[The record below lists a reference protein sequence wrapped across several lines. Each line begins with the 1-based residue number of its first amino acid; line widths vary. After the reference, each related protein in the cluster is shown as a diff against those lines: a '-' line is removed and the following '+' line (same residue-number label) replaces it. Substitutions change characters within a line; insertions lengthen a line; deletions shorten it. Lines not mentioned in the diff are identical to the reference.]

1 VKILDFRASPTGAA
15 EPGTP
20 ITLSW
25 ETQGAQQVV
34 ITGIGNVEP
43 SGQMQVTPTVSVS
56 YTLIA
61 YGPVNNASAVV
72 VVQVGGQTPG
82 GGTGGANR
90 PPVAN
95 AGPDRTVNQH
105 FITLDGTASF
115 DPDGNPVTYRWRSI
129 GNKQANIIN
138 AETPTPTI
146 NAFNGGPG
154 EYIFELTVT
163 DSFGAFTV
171 DTVRIIL
178 SGDAPPV
185 PTPAP

>member
-1 VKILDFRASPTGAA
+1 
-15 EPGTP
+15 
-20 ITLSW
+20 
-25 ETQGAQQVV
+25 
-34 ITGIGNVEP
+34 
-43 SGQMQVTPTVSVS
+43 MQVTPTVSVS

-72 VVQVGGQTPG
+72 VVQVGGQKPG

-105 FITLDGTASF
+105 FITLDGTGSF
-115 DPDGNPVTYRWRSI
+115 DPDGDPITYRWRSI

-138 AETPTPTI
+138 PETPTPTI

-163 DSFGAFTV
+163 DSFGAFSV

-185 PTPAP
+185 PAPAP